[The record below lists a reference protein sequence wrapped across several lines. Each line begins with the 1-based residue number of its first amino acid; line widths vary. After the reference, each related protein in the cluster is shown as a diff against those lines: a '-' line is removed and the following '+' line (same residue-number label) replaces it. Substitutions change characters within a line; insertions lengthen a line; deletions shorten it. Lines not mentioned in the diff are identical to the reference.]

1 MPPSV
6 LAGVH
11 LHTGNV
17 ILEQLPGPG
26 GAAVCRLAEAE
37 LVLLGARPYA
47 ELLALPR
54 PAPGSARFALAR
66 EIVCFGL
73 VLFEVDRVAA

>member
-54 PAPGSARFALAR
+54 PAPGSQSQQANTASHDEAQAPSDADQ
-66 EIVCFGL
+66 I
-73 VLFEVDRVAA
+73 